1 MEDCVNQVAS
11 VRSWTNPMLLDE
23 RRNRI
28 LKFIEQQGFVSLQ
41 QLVDHFGISES
52 TARRDVEYLDGI
64 SKVQK
69 TRGGAAY
76 IGESMTSFE
85 ERTVTAL
92 KEKKQIAQAVASLV
106 ETGEV
111 VLLDGGTTTLEVA
124 RQLIGR
130 SLTVVT
136 NSVPIVNLLVNQPG
150 IELIAIGGYV
160 YPQTGVALGPI
171 AQAALKAVHARRLIM
186 SVGGITEA
194 GLFNSNSLLV
204 ETERQ
209 MMESA
214 DEVWV
219 VTDSSKLG
227 RSALTHLAPL
237 DSMDRLITN
246 ELPPEW
252 RERLGD
258 AGVEVVE
265 VKGPSGV
272 PASLNSE

>member
-1 MEDCVNQVAS
+1 
-11 VRSWTNPMLLDE
+11 MLLDE
-23 RRNRI
+23 RRTQV
-28 LKFIEQQGFVSLQ
+28 LKYIEEKGFTSLQ
-41 QLVDHFGISES
+41 SIVDHFGISES

-64 SKVQK
+64 CQVRK

-85 ERTVTAL
+85 DRTVAAL
-92 KEKKQIAQAVASLV
+92 KEKQQIAQAIASLV
-106 ETGEV
+106 EPGEV

-124 RQLIGR
+124 RRLIGK

-136 NSVPIVNLLVNQPG
+136 NSIPIVNLLINQPG
-150 IELIAIGGYV
+150 IELISIGGYV
-160 YPQTGVALGPI
+160 YPRSGVALGPI
-171 AQAALKAVHARRLIM
+171 AQAALKAIHARRLIM

-219 VTDSSKLG
+219 VTDSSKFG
-227 RSALTHLAPL
+227 RSALAHLAPL
-237 DSMDRLITN
+237 NVMDRLITDDG
-246 ELPPEW
+246 LPDEW
-252 RERLGD
+252 RQRLE
-258 AGVEVVE
+258 AIGVNVVIIGRQAE
-265 VKGPSGV
+265 LALS
-272 PASLNSE
+272 

>member
-1 MEDCVNQVAS
+1 
-11 VRSWTNPMLLDE
+11 MLLDE
-23 RRNRI
+23 RRTRI
-28 LKFIEQQGFVSLQ
+28 LRHIEQEGFVSLQ
-41 QLVDHFGISES
+41 ALVDHFGISES

-64 SKVQK
+64 SQVRK

-85 ERTVTAL
+85 ERTVAAL
-92 KEKKQIAQAVASLV
+92 KEKEQIAQAVAAMV
-106 ETGEV
+106 EPGEV

-124 RQLIGR
+124 RRLIGR

-136 NSVPIVNLLVNQPG
+136 NSVPIVNLLINQPG
-150 IELIAIGGYV
+150 IELISIGGYV
-160 YPQTGVALGPI
+160 YPKTGVALGPI

-204 ETERQ
+204 ETEQQ

-219 VTDSSKLG
+219 VTDSNKFG
-227 RSALTHLAPL
+227 RSALAHLAPL
-237 DSMDRLITN
+237 DSMDRLITDDG
-246 ELPPEW
+246 LTDEW
-252 RERLGD
+252 RQRLET
-258 AGVEVVE
+258 AGVEVITIGTRVE
-265 VKGPSGV
+265 APVG
-272 PASLNSE
+272 